1 MTRLRD
7 ASGYRLRAACVA
19 FNSTGT
25 HILLV
30 SAAKRV
36 GAWVLPAGGVELG
49 ESAGESALRELWEE
63 AGARAASAGPALFLM
78 NDHAKRART
87 TFFAARIDTP
97 LDELYPEAKMRT
109 REWVLLADA
118 PEALASSPAARAALV
133 AVWDALVG
141 PRVADK
147 TPEPTALLAALMG
160 SRSGGGS
167 VGNTDNSDSGNVL
180 PEVHFALESK
190 L

>member
-1 MTRLRD
+1 MTRVRD

-19 FNSTGT
+19 FNSAGT

-63 AGARAASAGPALFLM
+63 AGARATCAGPALFLM

-109 REWVLLADA
+109 REWILLADA
-118 PEALASSPAARAALV
+118 PGALASSPAAHAALL

-141 PRVADK
+141 PRPVVDQ
-147 TPEPTALLAALMG
+147 TPEPAAVLAALTG
-160 SRSGGGS
+160 SRSGSTTTSARGG
-167 VGNTDNSDSGNVL
+167 GGDVL
-180 PEVHFALESK
+180 PEVHFALDCK